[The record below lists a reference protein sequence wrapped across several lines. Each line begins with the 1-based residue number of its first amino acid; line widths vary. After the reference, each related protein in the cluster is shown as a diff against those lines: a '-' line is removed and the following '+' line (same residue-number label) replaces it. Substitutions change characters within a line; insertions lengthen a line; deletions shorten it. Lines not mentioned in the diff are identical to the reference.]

1 MVGTGRQTG
10 VLYSV
15 RRLTHPV
22 CGLRA
27 RMLLDCLGLQVGLRT
42 NRDTARSRT
51 DRNIKHN
58 MEARIAVLGG
68 DGIGPEVT
76 AESVKVLEAIARRFN
91 HSFAWVPGIVG
102 GRSID
107 SCGVAISDDTMNLVL
122 GSDAVLFGAVGGP
135 KWDDPRALVRP
146 EDGILRLRKDLGLF
160 ANLRPV
166 KVFPQLID
174 SSPLK
179 PDRLKGVDFVII
191 RELTGGLY
199 FGKPKRRWENL
210 RGRRAVDTLS
220 YTEKE
225 IERVV
230 RVGFELAR
238 MRRKKLHSLD
248 KMNVMETSRLWR
260 EIASEVG
267 HEYPDVELI
276 HMLADSAAMQIVTNP
291 SVFDVIVTENTF
303 GDILSD
309 EAAVICGSMGMM
321 PSASLTS
328 VPKMNGRRRRGGRPA
343 LYEPIHGSAPDI
355 AGKGIANPLASLLS
369 SAMMLRWSFGLY
381 KEADA
386 IEDAVDGF
394 LAEGYRTADLVTN
407 GERPLSTSQAGD
419 MIAAH
424 VAG

>member
-1 MVGTGRQTG
+1 MT
-10 VLYSV
+10 
-15 RRLTHPV
+15 
-22 CGLRA
+22 
-27 RMLLDCLGLQVGLRT
+27 LG
-42 NRDTARSRT
+42 
-51 DRNIKHN
+51 

-76 AESVKVLEAIARRFN
+76 AESVKVIDTIGRRYGHQFD
-91 HSFAWVPGIVG
+91 WVPGIVG

-107 SCGVAISDDTMNLVL
+107 ERGTAIDDDTLNLVL
-122 GSDAVLFGAVGGP
+122 GADAVLFGAVGGP
-135 KWDDPRALVRP
+135 KWDDPLARIRP
-146 EDGILRLRKDLGLF
+146 EDGILKLRKTLGLF

-166 KVFPQLID
+166 KVFPQLIGT
-174 SSPLK
+174 SPL
-179 PDRLKGVDFVII
+179 REEILKEVDFVIV

-199 FGKPKRRWENL
+199 FGKPKRRWKNA

-225 IERVV
+225 IQRVV

-238 MRRKKLHSLD
+238 MRRKRLHSLD

-260 EIASEVG
+260 EVATEVG

-276 HMLADSAAMQIVTNP
+276 HMLADNAAMQIVTNP

-309 EAAVICGSMGMM
+309 EASVIGGSMGML

-328 VPKMNGRRRRGGRPA
+328 VPKMNGRRRRGGKPA

-355 AGKGIANPLASLLS
+355 AGRGIANPLASILS
-369 SAMMLRWSFGLY
+369 AAMMLRWSFGLQ
-381 KEADA
+381 KEAA
-386 IEDAVDGF
+386 ALESAVDEF
-394 LAEGYRTADLVTN
+394 LAKGYRTADIAEPGST
-407 GERPLSTSQAGD
+407 PLQTAKVGD
-419 MIAAH
+419 MIAAQ
-424 VAG
+424 VSGYLP